1 MAGRVTD
8 GVMDGPLYT
17 VGLMAEV
24 IGVSRSAV
32 RHWIR
37 HGLLAATRRAGSIEW
52 FDFDQLVV
60 ARRLAGL
67 LASGLS
73 LRQLDHQLAA
83 LGQGDAAAAARA
95 DGRIVLEGGRLL
107 LYSQGRL
114 VGGEGQLQLGFLA
127 EAVGREA
134 PRHPELDA
142 HTVPLPSAVTAD
154 RAAADTSSADP
165 AATDLLDTDSL
176 LDLAAEL
183 AADGHLEEACEAL
196 RAILQA
202 QPPTAEVVFALAEL
216 LYRSGDLTA
225 ARERFYM
232 AIELDP
238 DHLAARASLGC
249 LLWEMGEHE
258 LAIAALDGVVRQQPD
273 FADAHWQLAGIL
285 EETGRL
291 DEAKHHLREFLSL
304 APESPWTEAARDKLG
319 GLS

>member
-1 MAGRVTD
+1 MAGNVTD
-8 GVMDGPLYT
+8 DVTDGPLYT
-17 VGLMAEV
+17 IGLMADV

-37 HGLLAATRRAGSIEW
+37 HGLLVATRRAGSIEW
-52 FDFDQLVV
+52 FDFEQLVI

-67 LASGLS
+67 FSSGLS
-73 LRQLDHQLAA
+73 LRKLDAQLAA

-95 DGRIVLEGGRLL
+95 DGRIVREGDRLL

-127 EAVGREA
+127 DAVGREA

-142 HTVPLPSAVTAD
+142 RTVPLPSAVTV
-154 RAAADTSSADP
+154 DP
-165 AATDLLDTDSL
+165 EGTAPSGGDPVGGDLLDTDSL

-183 AADGHLEEACEAL
+183 AADGHLDDACEAL

-202 QPPTAEVVFALAEL
+202 NPPTPEVVFTLAEL

-285 EETGRL
+285 EETGRI
-291 DEAKHHLREFLSL
+291 DEAKHHLREFLVL
-304 APESPWTEAARDKLG
+304 APESPWTDAAREKLG
-319 GLS
+319 SLS